1 MLPLQTRCR
10 PSIDSLSAV
19 VGNQSSQKADVF
31 FFFQR
36 EIGLGLKSLFS
47 SEKVVKISLFQRE
60 EVVFLAGIC
69 FRERGCCGG
78 GGGGDREERRRR

>member
-10 PSIDSLSAV
+10 PSKDSLSAV
-19 VGNQSSQKADVF
+19 VGNQSSLKADVF

-47 SEKVVKISLFQRE
+47 REKGGVFGGDLFQRE
-60 EVVFLAGIC
+60 GLMW
-69 FRERGCCGG
+69 RWWWWWWWRT
-78 GGGGDREERRRR
+78 RRRRWRGKERKVS

>member
-31 FFFQR
+31 FFS
-36 EIGLGLKSLFS
+36 K
-47 SEKVVKISLFQRE
+47 
-60 EVVFLAGIC
+60 
-69 FRERGCCGG
+69 
-78 GGGGDREERRRR
+78 GDRAGAKEFVFE